1 MTHGIRV
8 WGIVALAAAAGL
20 AGLPA
25 PAAAD
30 LEPAAWRELDGR
42 FKKAFGAPL
51 PMKQLFPP
59 PTPER
64 KKCQQTPKA
73 AGAIEA
79 REAERRKRAEQLQQ
93 VQDQRAERPAVITD
107 LGKAD
112 DGRALEA
119 LAIGLKIVNED
130 LKALAKA
137 KKEYDEAEAV
147 YQPDAAKN
155 IRYSIDG
162 DMEWH
167 KWVQSQTAVLSKLAT
182 TEGRAKH
189 AVLDAFSAVKGGSG
203 LTWLRD
209 ALLKNKSD
217 EVRAGAAMALGASD
231 ADGNVAALVAAYPKE
246 KHGMVRA
253 ACIDGLLTRR
263 AAGEKATFLA
273 ALKDEVWE
281 VRAAAIDALDS
292 LECKGPDVIEALIE
306 TLVVEDGR
314 LRGDIEEVLHRLTG
328 MRFFADGLLWR
339 QWWADNKG
347 KFAAGAPPAADGG
360 KEDGGPTV
368 SSGDLGAPVV
378 EHGPKKDAKADF
390 YGIQTFSN
398 RIVFV
403 LDRSGS
409 MNEKSGTPPVTKG
422 GPVVTGGGHKGGQD
436 DPGGGPE
443 GDTKLDAARWELK
456 KAIMGLASD
465 VKFTLIFYNNGIDI
479 WKPDLQAATRA
490 NKKESLEYVWDL
502 PAQGSTNIGDA
513 LKRAFE
519 VGMPGPGEVQD
530 AAYGKKRDVPD
541 TIFLLSDGSPTTP
554 DGQLAPT
561 EPILEDVRK
570 WNKLRRVVIHTIGIG
585 QDNRAFM
592 QALAKENGGTYVH
605 RD

>member
-1 MTHGIRV
+1 MRHRTLVTG
-8 WGIVALAAAAGL
+8 LAAMAVTMVAGRF
-20 AGLPA
+20 AA
-25 PAAAD
+25 PARAD
-30 LEPAAWRELDGR
+30 LDPAAWRDLDGR
-42 FKKAFGAPL
+42 FKKAFGLSLPL
-51 PMKQLFPP
+51 KDLFPSP
-59 PTPER
+59 SAER
-64 KKCQQTPKA
+64 KKCQQTPNAAKA
-73 AGAIEA
+73 LEA
-79 REAERRKRAEQLQQ
+79 RGAERRKRADQLQQ
-93 VQDQRAERPAVITD
+93 HQDLRAERPAVITD

-112 DGRALEA
+112 DARALEA
-119 LAIGLKIVNED
+119 LALGLRVVNED
-130 LKALAKA
+130 LKGLAKLE
-137 KKEYDEAEAV
+137 KEYADALQIYAGQKTITNDGNFEWNNWLKTQPPVISGLITAES
-147 YQPDAAKN
+147 
-155 IRYSIDG
+155 RS
-162 DMEWH
+162 
-167 KWVQSQTAVLSKLAT
+167 
-182 TEGRAKH
+182 KH
-189 AVLDAFSAVKGGSG
+189 AVLDAFGSVRGGSG
-203 LTWLRD
+203 LTWLRE

-217 EVRAGAAMALGASD
+217 EVRAGAALALGASD
-231 ADGNVAALVAAYPKE
+231 AEGNAAALVAAYPKE

-263 AAGEKATFLA
+263 ATSEKATFLA

-281 VRAAAIDALDS
+281 VRAAAIDAIDS

-314 LRGDIEEVLHRLTG
+314 LRGDLEAVLHRLTG

-339 QWWADNKG
+339 KWWADNKE
-347 KFAAGAPPAADGG
+347 KFAADAPPKADAEKG
-360 KEDGGPTV
+360 DGGPTV

-409 MNEKSGTPPVTKG
+409 MNEKSGTPPVKPG

-465 VKFTLIFYNNGIDI
+465 VKFTLIFYHNGVDI
-479 WKPDLQAATRA
+479 WKPDLQAANRA

-502 PAQGSTNIGDA
+502 PAQGSTNISDA

-519 VGMPGPGEVQD
+519 IGMPAPGEVQD
-530 AAYGKKRDVPD
+530 AAYGKRRDVPD
-541 TIFLLSDGSPTTP
+541 TIFLLSDGSPCSP
-554 DGQLAPT
+554 DGKILPT
-561 EPILEDVRK
+561 GPILEDVRK

-585 QDNRAFM
+585 QDNRGFM